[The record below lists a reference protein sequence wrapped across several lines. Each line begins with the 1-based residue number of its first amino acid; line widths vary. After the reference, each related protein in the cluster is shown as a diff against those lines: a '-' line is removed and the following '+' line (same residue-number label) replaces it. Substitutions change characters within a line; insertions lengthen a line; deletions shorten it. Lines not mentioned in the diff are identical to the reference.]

1 MAGVSMKAIKTR
13 IKSMQST
20 RQITK
25 AMELVAASKLRS
37 AQNRAIAA
45 RPYSEALYAAMGEI
59 AASGL
64 DLDSPYLRPRPAGK
78 PLYVVI
84 AGDRGLAG
92 GYNSNIL
99 KLAWAR
105 MEGTDCVVLPIGRKA
120 AEFFTHRGCDILTD
134 SFREASALT
143 IGGCYT
149 IARLLSR
156 GFLNGQFSE
165 AYLGYTH
172 FASLLS
178 QTPAL
183 LPLLPLSGIRAG
195 GGRRGSLLYEGG
207 PESVFNAIVPEYLG
221 GTIFGALCESTAS
234 EQAARRMAMD
244 AATKNADDMI
254 SDLSL
259 RYNQARQGAITQEI
273 TEIVAGAEE

>member
-149 IARLLSR
+149 IARLLPR
-156 GFLNGQFSE
+156 
-165 AYLGYTH
+165 
-172 FASLLS
+172 
-178 QTPAL
+178 
-183 LPLLPLSGIRAG
+183 
-195 GGRRGSLLYEGG
+195 
-207 PESVFNAIVPEYLG
+207 VPERAVLRG
-221 GTIFGALCESTAS
+221 IPGLHPLCLPPVADARAAAAAAAVRHPRRRRAERLAS
-234 EQAARRMAMD
+234 
-244 AATKNADDMI
+244 
-254 SDLSL
+254 
-259 RYNQARQGAITQEI
+259 
-273 TEIVAGAEE
+273 V